1 METNTTNTNDSS
13 EESRRIARIMAQ
25 IAALRKTIAAYQ
37 EKINQIKEAMERV
50 SSCPRDGI
58 SEANSSFK
66 WLVNNMDNFWTAT
79 DSVSIAKVK
88 DILTKVGNECGSGG
102 RILSQEGAVMAA
114 AEAKIAEYEAK
125 IAECEARIAELSAS
139 I

>member
-13 EESRRIARIMAQ
+13 KESRRIARIMAE

-37 EKINQIKEAMERV
+37 EKINQIKEAMARV
-50 SSCPRDGI
+50 NSCPRDGI
-58 SEANSSFK
+58 SQANTSFK
-66 WLVNNMDNFWTAT
+66 WIVNNMDNFWNAT

-88 DILTKVGNECGSGG
+88 DVLTKVGEQYGSGG

-114 AEAKIAEYEAK
+114 AEAKIKEYEEK